1 MHSGGGE
8 GGITG
13 FPTLCMSKKGHPA
26 LLRRILFEQKN
37 KFWPKFRNSV
47 SALLCQRETYNTTCY
62 TCKLLKVNRQRPKFV
77 MQRPELK
84 IPTLAKWLIS
94 PLVRVIIKI
103 CKKHLVLKTNSNI
116 NIYNE
121 T

>member
-1 MHSGGGE
+1 MK
-8 GGITG
+8 I
-13 FPTLCMSKKGHPA
+13 
-26 LLRRILFEQKN
+26 
-37 KFWPKFRNSV
+37 KFNRMIAASV
-47 SALLCQRETYNTTCY
+47 SLILYFLGIGPVHQ
-62 TCKLLKVNRQRPKFV
+62 KLWPFKVSRQRLKFV
-77 MQRPELK
+77 MRRPELK